1 MVGNL
6 SFLVALAGAVQGVGD
21 DRAALTR
28 LPAARVSV
36 EASGKR
42 LVVELPPVDLPGRP
56 PGGDEPMAMPPVAR
70 VEIPINGYITGYR
83 VEVAD
88 SAGRPLPQSLLHHFN
103 LNDPDHRELF
113 LPISLHILAA
123 SRETPALTI
132 PWLLFGVPLARGQR
146 FLSYAML
153 ANTGPTA
160 HHGVRVRLLL
170 RVTPTRRPWP
180 LHRAYPWVMDVLF
193 PVGHPP
199 GGSKAFDLPP
209 GRSVQAWESTP
220 AISGTIMGMGGHM
233 HDYGVSLELSD
244 VTTGRVLGRLVPER
258 DSSGLV
264 RLLPPVRFYRWYR
277 LGIHIESTHRYR
289 VTVTYDNPTGRAI
302 PDGGMGAVAGLFV
315 PDGGARWPGVDTTD
329 VSYRQDLHDSFW
341 ELPMDMM
348 GMTHSHRQ

>member
-1 MVGNL
+1 MVI
-6 SFLVALAGAVQGVGD
+6 
-21 DRAALTR
+21 
-28 LPAARVSV
+28 
-36 EASGKR
+36 
-42 LVVELPPVDLPGRP
+42 ELPPVDLPGRA

-70 VEIPINGYITGYR
+70 VEIPISGYITGYQ
-83 VEVAD
+83 VEVRD

-153 ANTGPTA
+153 ANTGTA
-160 HHGVRVRLLL
+160 PHHGVRVRLVL
-170 RVTPTRRPWP
+170 RVTPARRPWP

-209 GRSVQAWESTP
+209 GRTARSWESTP
-220 AISGTIMGMGGHM
+220 AISGTIVGMGGHM

-258 DSSGLV
+258 DTSGLV
-264 RLLPPVRFYRWYR
+264 RLLPPARFFRWYR
-277 LGIHIESTHRYR
+277 LGIHIESAHRYR
-289 VTVTYDNPTGRAI
+289 VTVTYDNPTGRTI
-302 PDGGMGAVAGLFV
+302 PDGGMGAVAGVFV
-315 PDGGARWPGVDTTD
+315 PDGGTTWPGVDTTD
-329 VSYRQDLHDSFW
+329 ASYRQDLHDSFW
-341 ELPMDMM
+341 ELPMDMIN
-348 GMTHSHRQ
+348 MTHSHHH

>member
-1 MVGNL
+1 MMNL
-6 SFLVALAGAVQGVGD
+6 ALLVVLAGTTQGVDD
-21 DRAALTR
+21 DRAALAR

-36 EASGKR
+36 EGSGKS
-42 LVVELPPVDLPGRP
+42 LVIELPPVDLPGRP
-56 PGGDEPMAMPPVAR
+56 PGGDEPMVMPPVAR

-83 VEVAD
+83 VEVRD
-88 SAGRPLPQSLLHHFN
+88 SAGRPLAQSLLHHFN

-153 ANTGPTA
+153 ANTGPA
-160 HHGVRVRLLL
+160 EHHGVRVRLVL
-170 RVTPTRRPWP
+170 RISPARRPWP

-209 GRSVQAWESTP
+209 GRTARSWESTP
-220 AISGTIMGMGGHM
+220 AISGTILGMGGHL

-244 VTTGRVLGRLVPER
+244 VTTGRVLAQLVPER
-258 DSSGLV
+258 DAAGLV
-264 RLLPPVRFYRWYR
+264 RVLPPARLYRWYR
-277 LGIHIESTHRYR
+277 LGVHIESTHRYR
-289 VTVTYDNPTGRAI
+289 VTVTYDNPTGQTI

-315 PDGGARWPGVDTTD
+315 PDAGKTWPGVDTTD
-329 VSYRQDLHDSFW
+329 AAYRQDLHDSFW

-348 GMTHSHRQ
+348 KMTHSHSH